1 MKFNILTLAL
11 TSTLLLTACGGGGE
25 ETSSSSPAA
34 SAGSNTSL
42 PASAA
47 SYTPTENLTASAASI
62 SSAFST
68 VSNYSFTLNNQ
79 DTTSNVLVKGLDESG
94 QTLFSNVINA
104 SSNKTVEFSAP
115 SGDDKVTLIFRQ
127 VEKSKNY
134 TIALDTLSD
143 GTFEGN
149 CSSAASSASYCVEAP
164 VVTESPAD
172 P

>member
-1 MKFNILTLAL
+1 MKLNILTLAL

-79 DTTSNVLVKGLDESG
+79 DTSNVLVKGLDESG